1 MKIFSITHIWFDE
14 DDYKVIRK
22 QLKEKKIKMKDLA
35 QEVRVSRTHLYDMLV
50 GNKEANILLCH
61 TLARHEILFPIS
73 ATCMDKLFFGW

>member
-50 GNKEANILLCH
+50 GNKEANIL
-61 TLARHEILFPIS
+61 
-73 ATCMDKLFFGW
+73 